1 MTPTDKD
8 EDRVLRLER
17 RLNAPPAAAF
27 AAWTDPTR
35 LARWWGP
42 ENFEVPLCE
51 LDPRPGGRWETCM
64 RSPDGTAHYVGGVY
78 REVTAP
84 ERLVFTWAWRTDG
97 VPGHET
103 LVTVEFH
110 PDGDGTRLVLV
121 QEAFDS
127 AQSRDDH
134 RQGWTSSLI
143 CLGAALAAR

>member
-1 MTPTDKD
+1 
-8 EDRVLRLER
+8 
-17 RLNAPPAAAF
+17 
-27 AAWTDPTR
+27 
-35 LARWWGP
+35 
-42 ENFEVPLCE
+42 
-51 LDPRPGGRWETCM
+51 M